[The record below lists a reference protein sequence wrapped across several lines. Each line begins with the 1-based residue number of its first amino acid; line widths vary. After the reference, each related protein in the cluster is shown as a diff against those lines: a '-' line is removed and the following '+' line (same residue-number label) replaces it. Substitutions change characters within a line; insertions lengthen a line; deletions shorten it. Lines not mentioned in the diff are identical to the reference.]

1 MFKLLKIYNVGFE
14 KIRVGPNRD
23 GGYILLNEHSKK
35 VNNLLSFGVEDNID
49 FEIDFN
55 KRYKPKLTKL
65 YDHTV
70 KKLPKKN
77 NFIFKKKG
85 LGINISKN
93 FETLESIT
101 KNFDD
106 NNILKMDIEYDEWEV
121 FENANTNTLKKF
133 KQIIVEFH
141 LFFLDEN
148 DVDANNKLTPY
159 FKQFSKDNYN
169 KINKFLLKKYENVFK
184 KLIMNFT
191 IFHISANNSLPIKKI
206 FKTKFPQLLELSLVR
221 NDLVKKKKLFKGS
234 LPIKY
239 LDYPNKYYKD
249 DLKNFYPF

>member
-1 MFKLLKIYNVGFE
+1 M
-14 KIRVGPNRD
+14 
-23 GGYILLNEHSKK
+23 
-35 VNNLLSFGVEDNID
+35 
-49 FEIDFN
+49 
-55 KRYKPKLTKL
+55 
-65 YDHTV
+65 
-70 KKLPKKN
+70 
-77 NFIFKKKG
+77 
-85 LGINISKN
+85 GINISKN
-93 FETLESIT
+93 FETLENIT

-121 FENANTNTLKKF
+121 FENVNTNTLKKF

-191 IFHISANNSLPIKKI
+191 LFHISANNSLPIKKI

-234 LPIKY
+234 LPIKD